1 MSSSTP
7 GDNKGTT
14 ETPTLVKI
22 VNPPIPQLTYAEI
35 AHPHAK
41 GIIYNGTMKPS
52 IADKYKSE
60 DYSFCI
66 RSLNAPTTQSPP
78 TAKGSGPSTIP
89 LTAQETNRITGAND
103 KHGYG
108 LALMPV
114 YHQDASKIGT
124 GTGQTAPSDI
134 ATSVLNLL
142 SEAAIPIGTTV
153 WLQLTSTVSGS
164 GSGQIQAVEQQIF
177 QSGYSVGILGNEVQQ
192 QQQTNGRV
200 LESTY
205 TPFEQSSSNTQI
217 RTITIGDNAGSY
229 PIYWAIQ

>member
-1 MSSSTP
+1 MSSTSNEE
-7 GDNKGTT
+7 NKGTT
-14 ETPTLVKI
+14 EKPTLVKI
-22 VNPPIPQLTYAEI
+22 VNPPAPQLTYAEV

-60 DYSFCI
+60 GYSFCI
-66 RSLNAPTTQSPP
+66 RSLNAPTTQSPS
-78 TAKGSGPSTIP
+78 TAKDSGPSTIP
-89 LTAQETNRITGAND
+89 LTAQETNRITGADD

-108 LALMPV
+108 LALMPL
-114 YHQDASKIGT
+114 YHQDASKIAA
-124 GTGQTAPSDI
+124 GTGQIAPSDI
-134 ATSVLNLL
+134 ATNVINLL
-142 SEAAIPIGTTV
+142 NEAAIPIGTTV
-153 WLQLTSTVSGS
+153 WLQLTSTESS
-164 GSGQIQAVEQQIF
+164 LGSGQIQAIEQQIF
-177 QSGYSVGILGNEVQQ
+177 QSGYSVGILGDEVQQ

-229 PIYWAIQ
+229 PIYWATQ

>member
-1 MSSSTP
+1 MSSPTT
-7 GDNKGTT
+7 GENKVTT
-14 ETPTLVKI
+14 ENPTLVKI
-22 VNPPIPQLTYAEI
+22 VNPPVPQLTYAEI
-35 AHPHAK
+35 ADPHAK

-60 DYSFCI
+60 GYSFCI

-124 GTGQTAPSDI
+124 GTGQIAPSDI
-134 ATSVLNLL
+134 ASSVLNLL

-153 WLQLTSTVSGS
+153 WLQLTSTESSS
-164 GSGQIQAVEQQIF
+164 GSGQTQAVEQQIF